1 MCQAVR
7 DLHVGYVVEDTDRV
21 WDNDPRYPLYAGLRG
36 LAGIGGLEPIGQDG
50 TVTVYRI
57 TGCGAASF

>member
-1 MCQAVR
+1 M
-7 DLHVGYVVEDTDRV
+7 
-21 WDNDPRYPLYAGLRG
+21 WDNDPRFPTYAGLRG